1 MQGHG
6 KQGFPI
12 HDVMNNPRNC
22 ERLIGWEG
30 IGVRS
35 IGVQLEMNS
44 MKSLFV
50 CNKIDMS
57 IKQFW
62 LSCETG
68 HREIQL
74 FCDFGQ

>member
-1 MQGHG
+1 
-6 KQGFPI
+6 
-12 HDVMNNPRNC
+12 MNNPRNC

-30 IGVRS
+30 IGVRL

-50 CNKIDMS
+50 CNEIDMS
-57 IKQFW
+57 IQQFG
-62 LSCETG
+62 LGCETG

-74 FCDFGQ
+74 FCDSGQ